1 MTTSCRDF
9 RTLLELVLEGRAVER
24 ALSELA
30 WHEHLLSCDA
40 CRNLLAAEEALEILL
55 ATLPEPKLPAHLAR
69 RVVSRLRAAQ
79 KESRLD
85 ALLDLDRA
93 ARAPDR
99 LAASVLARLQ
109 PERERSAE
117 NAGASAES
125 QFDRV
130 DRRLDR
136 LLDRDRV
143 IAAPEGLAERVL
155 SRLHAERKLAGRAT
169 ELANEPTASAHTNSS
184 STRELVMREKV
195 AREPGVR
202 ELAVRDL
209 RDEHRTNRFRSRWMY
224 AAAAGLLA
232 TLAGW
237 ALWQRALET
246 VHENAH
252 NVAQAN
258 PSPSSRDAS
267 MNDDARSNTTGD
279 KFARAGGE
287 RTVLGDADK
296 AAQRD
301 ASAVPEA
308 GMLAALD
315 VLEHWDLL
323 KSDDVDVLLS
333 SSIDAAD
340 EVLLEYQ
347 DTEPAAPPAK
357 DKEAEPHSKG

>member
-69 RVVSRLRAAQ
+69 RVVSRLRALQ

-117 NAGASAES
+117 SVAASAEA
-125 QFDRV
+125 
-130 DRRLDR
+130 RLDR
-136 LLDRDRV
+136 LLDLDRG
-143 IAAPEGLAERVL
+143 IDAHEGLAERVL
-155 SRLHAERKLAGRAT
+155 ARLQAERRLAGRAT
-169 ELANEPTASAHTNSS
+169 ELANESATSAHALSP
-184 STRELVMREKV
+184 STRQPLD
-195 AREPGVR
+195 REPAVR
-202 ELAVRDL
+202 EPVVHEL
-209 RDEHRTNRFRSRWMY
+209 RGEHRTSRSRSRWMY
-224 AAAAGLLA
+224 AAAAGLLV

-237 ALWQRALET
+237 ALWQRALGT
-246 VHENAH
+246 AHENAH

-258 PSPSSRDAS
+258 PSRSSNDAS
-267 MNDDARSNTTGD
+267 MNNDARTNTTGD
-279 KFARAGGE
+279 KLARATGE
-287 RTVLGDADK
+287 HTVLGDADK
-296 AAQRD
+296 VAQRD

-347 DTEPAAPPAK
+347 DTEPAAPPTK